1 LRGTVS
7 TEVLTAADVRA
18 GQPGYQPAKETISM
32 SVNDAAVTG
41 PVTAASGRPEM
52 GNPGSAGLAA
62 TTRIDHLHALTG
74 TPGREQVMNRSRS
87 TGRILRL
94 AGVLAGLAA
103 VRAVS
108 LARAT
113 ATTVLPVLLPLD
125 QGAPPV
131 FPGRIP
137 LSWYR

>member
-1 LRGTVS
+1 
-7 TEVLTAADVRA
+7 
-18 GQPGYQPAKETISM
+18 M

-41 PVTAASGRPEM
+41 PATAASGRPEM
-52 GNPGSAGLAA
+52 GNPGSAGLAAIACPA

-87 TGRILRL
+87 TSRILRL

-131 FPGRIP
+131 FPGRIL

>member
-1 LRGTVS
+1 
-7 TEVLTAADVRA
+7 
-18 GQPGYQPAKETISM
+18 
-32 SVNDAAVTG
+32 
-41 PVTAASGRPEM
+41 
-52 GNPGSAGLAA
+52 
-62 TTRIDHLHALTG
+62 
-74 TPGREQVMNRSRS
+74 MNRSRPTS
-87 TGRILRL
+87 RILRL

-103 VRAVS
+103 VRTVS

-125 QGAPPV
+125 QGEPPV

>member
-1 LRGTVS
+1 
-7 TEVLTAADVRA
+7 
-18 GQPGYQPAKETISM
+18 
-32 SVNDAAVTG
+32 
-41 PVTAASGRPEM
+41 
-52 GNPGSAGLAA
+52 
-62 TTRIDHLHALTG
+62 
-74 TPGREQVMNRSRS
+74 MNHSCH

-94 AGVLAGLAA
+94 TGILTGLAA

-113 ATTVLPVLLPLD
+113 VTTVLPVLLPLD

>member
-1 LRGTVS
+1 
-7 TEVLTAADVRA
+7 
-18 GQPGYQPAKETISM
+18 M
-32 SVNDAAVTG
+32 SVNDATVTG
-41 PVTAASGRPEM
+41 PATAASGRPEM

-62 TTRIDHLHALTG
+62 IACPATTRIDHLHALTG
-74 TPGREQVMNRSRS
+74 TPEREQVMNRSRS
-87 TGRILRL
+87 TSRILRL

-103 VRAVS
+103 VRAAS

-113 ATTVLPVLLPLD
+113 VTTVVPVLLPLD

-131 FPGRIP
+131 LPGRIP